1 MNLKQIK
8 PKDLLRALLK
18 DGFTIKR
25 KSGSYVFLEQ
35 LEGNETK
42 RTTISL
48 HNQPIPKGTF
58 KAILKQTGIT
68 EEKLRKLLS
77 VILT

>member
-1 MNLKQIK
+1 MNLKQVK

-18 DGFTIKR
+18 AGFVVKR
-25 KSGSYVFLEQ
+25 KKGSHVFLEH
-35 LEGNETK
+35 LEGSEAK

-58 KAILKQTGIT
+58 KAILKQVGIS

-77 VILT
+77 IVL